1 MVSPELRALT
11 QAAIPDLAQEEKL
24 SRVLEAA
31 RSVYR
36 DVSRSGLMEVLGE
49 VSPIAIEAHGPTP
62 PRSGGQ
68 DAGVDHRLVRLG
80 RRPWQS
86 WTLRRPCPVQ
96 DLGKPPHAGRRRPR

>member
-49 VSPIAIEAHGPTP
+49 VSPIAIEAHGPTHLD
-62 PRSGGQ
+62 RE
-68 DAGVDHRLVRLG
+68 VRMRVLIID
-80 RRPWQS
+80 S
-86 WTLRRPCPVQ
+86 
-96 DLGKPPHAGRRRPR
+96 